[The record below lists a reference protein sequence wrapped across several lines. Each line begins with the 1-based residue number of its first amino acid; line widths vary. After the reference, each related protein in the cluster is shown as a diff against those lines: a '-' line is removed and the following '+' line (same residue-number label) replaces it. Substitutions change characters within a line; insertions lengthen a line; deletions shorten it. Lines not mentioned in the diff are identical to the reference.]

1 MMSNADNAKP
11 SRAEVVRRRRQQT
24 LRQRIQAVAHQT
36 AGARSGPLVSR
47 PRRVAGQGPWRP
59 AGRWQRFGVAVPGGG
74 VLALPRLD
82 LPDWTHT
89 WRMASLTM
97 VLLLGAMLLR
107 LLTDR
112 QMYVTSINLGGAVLV
127 PPEEIYAESGLA
139 GQHIFWVD
147 PAATAERVAAIP
159 GLAAAQVEVAWP
171 AQVTVVVEERVPQV
185 LLREGGKEWW
195 VDAQGREFKARGDLP
210 GLLPIESQ
218 AGQPLDGLP
227 PEAVLGALQLKQ
239 LRGNIEKLYY
249 EPARGLSYQD
259 GRGWRGYF
267 GVGLDMAEKLAVYE
281 RLVEDLMGQ
290 GLTPR
295 EISVE
300 NVRAPFY
307 KR

>member
-1 MMSNADNAKP
+1 MMSNADNARP

-24 LRQRIQAVAHQT
+24 LRQRFQAVTRQT
-36 AGARSGPLVSR
+36 SGARSGPLISR
-47 PRRVAGQGPWRP
+47 PRRMAGQGQQRP
-59 AGRWQRFGVAVPGGG
+59 AGQWRRFNVALPGGG
-74 VLALPRLD
+74 LVALPRLEM
-82 LPDWTHT
+82 PDWAHT

-97 VLLLGAMLLR
+97 VILLGAMLLR

-147 PAATAERVAAIP
+147 PAATAEQVAAIP
-159 GLAAAQVEVAWP
+159 GVAAARVEVAWP

-185 LLREGGKEWW
+185 LLREGGQTWW

-218 AGQPLDGLP
+218 DGQPLDGLP